1 MGVVRPMAGVTI
13 DEQLVE
19 LCTDLEKSTKELTD
33 DYKSKVLAWIEK
45 YGAFASSKNLAHAIN
60 IIEQKFG
67 VRPQTGV
74 VDTTPEPMVDPVFPT
89 TGWLGEYM
97 DYTGSHEA
105 PDLFHFWVGV
115 SVICGAIRRNVYFE
129 QGYYR
134 VYPNIYCILVAPPG
148 VCKKSTAANIGVDIL
163 QELPNLNLIR
173 EKATPESLVKAMM
186 DGMAAQPVS
195 SDGLVMEAS
204 ASAFVFAPE
213 LAVFLGRETYNE
225 GLIGILTTLFDCHN
239 RWESMTV
246 GRGRS
251 LLHNIH
257 LCMLGATTPDLM
269 SRVIPQSAFGGG
281 FLSRIIFAVKNN
293 TPRCVPFP
301 KLRDQLTRE
310 RLSAE
315 LLRISETRGQI
326 VQSKEGEA
334 WAIDWYTKHHKR
346 LQAQEDLTLS
356 GYLERKQDHMI
367 KLCIVLLL
375 SSGGDLILTPELYSQ
390 ALSILNYTERTM
402 GGAFTSI
409 QTTDVGKDHDR
420 ILKMMENNG
429 GRMEHSRLLRR
440 VYGHMDAQGFRRSV
454 ATLKEAGFIEEILGP
469 KNHEY
474 ILLRRR

>member
-1 MGVVRPMAGVTI
+1 MAGVTI
-13 DEQLVE
+13 DEQMVE
-19 LCTDLEKSTKELTD
+19 LCTDLEKGKGPITD
-33 DYKSKVLAWIEK
+33 DYKAKILAWVEK
-45 YGAFASSKNLAHAIN
+45 YGQFASSKNLAHAIN
-60 IIEQKFG
+60 LIETKLG
-67 VRPQTGV
+67 VRPKVGV
-74 VDTTPEPMVDPVFPT
+74 VDVAPEPHIDPVFPT
-89 TGWLGEYM
+89 SGWLGEYM
-97 DYTGSHEA
+97 DYTSSHEA

-115 SVICGAIRRNVYFE
+115 SVICGAVRRNVYFE

-134 VYPNIYCILVAPPG
+134 VYPNIYAILVAPPG

-163 QELPNLNLIR
+163 QELPGINIIR
-173 EKATPESLVKAMM
+173 EKATPESLVKAML
-186 DGMAAQPVS
+186 DGTIAQPIS
-195 SDGLVMEAS
+195 SDGLVMESQAT
-204 ASAFVFAPE
+204 AFIFAPE

-269 SRVIPQSAFGGG
+269 NKVIPQSAFGGG
-281 FLSRIIFAVKNN
+281 FLSRIIFAAKSR

-301 KLRDQLTRE
+301 KLRDQLMRE
-310 RLSAE
+310 RLVAQLVRIAE
-315 LLRISETRGQI
+315 NRGQI
-326 VQSKEGEA
+326 VQSKEAEA
-334 WAIDWYTKHHKR
+334 WAIDWYIKHHKR
-346 LQAQEDLTLS
+346 MQAQDDLTLS

-375 SSGGDLILTPELYSQ
+375 SSGQDLILTPELYSQ

-402 GGAFTSI
+402 GDAFTSI

-420 ILKMMENNG
+420 ILKLMENNG

-440 VYGHMDAQGFRRSV
+440 LYGYMDAQGFRKSIG
-454 ATLKEAGFIEEILGP
+454 TLKEAGFVEEVLSG
-469 KNHEY
+469 KAHEY
-474 ILLRRR
+474 ILLRRRSG

>member
-1 MGVVRPMAGVTI
+1 
-13 DEQLVE
+13 
-19 LCTDLEKSTKELTD
+19 
-33 DYKSKVLAWIEK
+33 
-45 YGAFASSKNLAHAIN
+45 
-60 IIEQKFG
+60 
-67 VRPQTGV
+67 
-74 VDTTPEPMVDPVFPT
+74 
-89 TGWLGEYM
+89 
-97 DYTGSHEA
+97 
-105 PDLFHFWVGV
+105 
-115 SVICGAIRRNVYFE
+115 
-129 QGYYR
+129 
-134 VYPNIYCILVAPPG
+134 
-148 VCKKSTAANIGVDIL
+148 
-163 QELPNLNLIR
+163 
-173 EKATPESLVKAMM
+173 
-186 DGMAAQPVS
+186 
-195 SDGLVMEAS
+195 
-204 ASAFVFAPE
+204 
-213 LAVFLGRETYNE
+213 
-225 GLIGILTTLFDCHN
+225 
-239 RWESMTV
+239 
-246 GRGRS
+246 
-251 LLHNIH
+251 
-257 LCMLGATTPDLM
+257 
-269 SRVIPQSAFGGG
+269 
-281 FLSRIIFAVKNN
+281 
-293 TPRCVPFP
+293 
-301 KLRDQLTRE
+301 
-310 RLSAE
+310 LSAE

>member
-1 MGVVRPMAGVTI
+1 MGVVKPMAAVSI

-19 LCTDLEKSTKELTD
+19 LTGDLEKHKGEIKD
-33 DYKSKVLAWIEK
+33 DYKTKVLTWVEK
-45 YGAFASSKNLAHAIN
+45 YGPFASSKNLAHAISV
-60 IIEQKFG
+60 IEKRFG
-67 VRPQTGV
+67 VRPNVGV
-74 VDTTPEPMVDPVFPT
+74 VDTAPEPHIDTVFPN

-97 DYTGSHEA
+97 DYTASHEA

-115 SVICGAIRRNVYFE
+115 SVICGAVRRNVYFE

-134 VYPNIYCILVAPPG
+134 VFPNIYSILVAPPG

-163 QELPNLNLIR
+163 QELPNLNIIR

-204 ASAFVFAPE
+204 ASAFIFAPE

-281 FLSRIIFAVKNN
+281 FLSRIIFAVKNK

-301 KLRDQLTRE
+301 KLRDQLLRE
-310 RLSAE
+310 RLVAE
-315 LLRISETRGQI
+315 LVRISEVRGQI
-326 VQSKEGEA
+326 VQSKEAEE
-334 WAIDWYTKHHKR
+334 WAISWYMKHHKR
-346 LQAQEDLTLS
+346 MQTQDDLSLS

-375 SSGGDLILTPELYSQ
+375 SSGQELILTPELYSQ
-390 ALSILNYTERTM
+390 ALSILNYTEKTM
-402 GGAFTSI
+402 GNAFTSI

-420 ILKMMENNG
+420 ILKLLENNS
-429 GRMEHSRLLRR
+429 GRMEHSRLLRKL
-440 VYGHMDAQGFRRSV
+440 YGYMDANGFRKSIS
-454 ATLKEAGFIEEILGP
+454 TLKEAGFIEEMLGP